1 MLRQLWNIVT
11 SSLFIAVMII
21 TAFACYLYTRHLAAP
36 KGTQR
41 NDQLSALDFDI
52 ISENNSVRKKN
63 LQRQYH
69 QLQKQPIR
77 FPYQKALTITGW
89 LTGSLAILSAVAINV
104 FAMKFTPNSAY
115 TTTQTYPVTH
125 YKLYNSKDKVTKS
138 LNNTEYVKIRA
149 NHHVY
154 KISIKDDSDLNNA
167 SYVTVKNQ
175 PSNKPKYDKLTL
187 TITKPKAKYRNL
199 NGATTTRAVKVTHYV
214 QKEGN

>member
-167 SYVTVKNQ
+167 SYVTV
-175 PSNKPKYDKLTL
+175 
-187 TITKPKAKYRNL
+187 
-199 NGATTTRAVKVTHYV
+199 
-214 QKEGN
+214 

>member
-11 SSLFIAVMII
+11 SSLFIAIMII
-21 TAFACYLYTRHLAAP
+21 TAFACYFYYRHLAAP

-41 NDQLSALDFDI
+41 SDQLSALDFDI
-52 ISENNSVRKKN
+52 INENNPVRKKN
-63 LQRQYH
+63 LQQQYH

-77 FPYQKALTITGW
+77 VPYQKALTITGW
-89 LTGSLAILSAVAINV
+89 LTGILAILSAVAVNV
-104 FAMKFTPNSAY
+104 FAIKFTPNSDY

-125 YKLYNSKDKVTKS
+125 YELYNSKDKVTKS
-138 LNNTEYVKIRA
+138 LNNTEYMKIRA

-154 KISIKDDSDLNNA
+154 KIDIKDNSGLNNA

-187 TITKPKAKYRNL
+187 TITKPKGQLPITK
-199 NGATTTRAVKVTHYV
+199 VK
-214 QKEGN
+214 GL